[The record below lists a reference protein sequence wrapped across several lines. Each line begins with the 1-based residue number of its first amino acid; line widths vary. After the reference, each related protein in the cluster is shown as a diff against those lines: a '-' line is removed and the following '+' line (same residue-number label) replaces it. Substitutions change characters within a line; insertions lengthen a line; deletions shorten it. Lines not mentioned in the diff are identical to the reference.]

1 MTLTTIVGFNKI
13 KKMFIRNG
21 KSIDAL
27 AVFIILFAA
36 AAGLAGGDDLLRVEA
51 TIRPKSLSRGE
62 EGRVVLRVITQA
74 GITLSPHPAFTIEF
88 NSCPELLFPKGLYTN
103 SDLAIEVVEEGA
115 ERFLNMSKPI
125 EIPFTV
131 NPSAK
136 RGSHILEGRIRY
148 FACSRKEGWC
158 LKNTARF
165 SVSFFTR
172 QLTISK

>member
-1 MTLTTIVGFNKI
+1 MI
-13 KKMFIRNG
+13 MG
-21 KSIDAL
+21 KSTW
-27 AVFIILFAA
+27 VWRQTAA
-36 AAGLAGGDDLLRVEA
+36 ALLIAATAGLAGSNDLLRVEA
-51 TIRPKSLSRGE
+51 SIRPKGLSRGE
-62 EGRVVLRVITQA
+62 EGRVILRVVTLP

-88 NSCPELLFPKGLYTN
+88 SPCPELLFPKGFYTN

-115 ERFLNMSKPI
+115 ERYLNMSKPI

-158 LKNTARF
+158 LKNFARF
-165 SVSFFTR
+165 SVPFFTR
-172 QLTISK
+172 QLTINK